1 MNNFN
6 KMQNWIGGAI
16 ERGSKLEVK
25 FWFDQTEQAIV
36 VIHCPSGERREIKK
50 TKKIDKFLQVYG
62 VGLEECKG
70 VKEDLDRM
78 HLFKM
83 IRIQDSIKNVVLKR
97 MKNKSV

>member
-1 MNNFN
+1 
-6 KMQNWIGGAI
+6 MQNWIGGAI
-16 ERGSKLEVK
+16 ERSSKLEVK
-25 FWFDQTEQAIV
+25 YWFDQTEQVIV

-50 TKKIDKFLQVYG
+50 PKKIDKFLQVYG
-62 VGLEECKG
+62 VRLEECKG
-70 VKEDLDRM
+70 VTEDLDRM